1 MVEQDILQFLDE
13 KNYDIRISHNGRW
26 IDQKCTPDVLWSIC
40 DFILNMVGIYDNFTV
55 SDVWQSEYAKLT
67 IRETFSKPDT
77 DDVSAENEYDKVF
90 SQPINLL
97 CYAGVLE
104 DISPTTRHLY
114 EVRNLDVLE
123 YIAANDRN
131 ALRFIQMYVE
141 KVLKDSGLFGS
152 FENFFTQ
159 QNKNSFED
167 LKQSFVDFYHNFTP
181 VRGEYEPKRI
191 FSRVLN
197 PLSLKYRKL
206 GTERGRM
213 SPHIITK
220 SDLMYNRDN
229 FRDVY
234 KDKPKEISRKD
245 WLVQHPEIHIR
256 TGYFEQQMNAAKNQL
271 RMVNDIYRHNI
282 SELTQFIQGETDDI
296 PASQIHHIFPRNEFP
311 EIMYYPENLIALT
324 PNQHFMFAHPNNN
337 TQIIDTGNHNTL
349 PIAKTYSIRKNLTEE
364 DRKIYDFDNLL
375 LILNVGWDDDSVLEI
390 ETGNYNDVIHSI
402 NCHYALI

>member
-1 MVEQDILQFLDE
+1 
-13 KNYDIRISHNGRW
+13 
-26 IDQKCTPDVLWSIC
+26 
-40 DFILNMVGIYDNFTV
+40 
-55 SDVWQSEYAKLT
+55 
-67 IRETFSKPDT
+67 
-77 DDVSAENEYDKVF
+77 
-90 SQPINLL
+90 
-97 CYAGVLE
+97 
-104 DISPTTRHLY
+104 
-114 EVRNLDVLE
+114 
-123 YIAANDRN
+123 
-131 ALRFIQMYVE
+131 
-141 KVLKDSGLFGS
+141 
-152 FENFFTQ
+152 
-159 QNKNSFED
+159 
-167 LKQSFVDFYHNFTP
+167 
-181 VRGEYEPKRI
+181 
-191 FSRVLN
+191 
-197 PLSLKYRKL
+197 
-206 GTERGRM
+206 M

-282 SELTQFIQGETDDI
+282 SELTQFSQGETYDI

-337 TQIIDTGNHNTL
+337 TQIIDIGNQKTL
-349 PIAKTYSIRKNLTEE
+349 LIAKTYSIRKNLTEE